1 MNPSVNI
8 SRYQRLDGT
17 VLKLIACLSMFIDH
31 LGAVCFSGMMGFRI
45 IGRLAFPIYC
55 FLLVEGAVHT
65 RNMKKYILRMGIFAL
80 ISEVPF
86 DLAFYH
92 RLVYMGHQN
101 VFFTLGLGLLA
112 IWFLE
117 HPIEQLDIPDVL
129 YKLLVIIAAGLIA
142 EFFNTDYG
150 FTGIAVIC
158 IFYYMRGQPQLKY
171 PIAAILLAAM
181 GGVEVYAVLVVL
193 VNLLQTNIFPK
204 KSLNLGFNPFFY
216 CFLCRYLDT
225 LHHFLFGW
233 WSVSSV
239 NNKIH
244 QCLRSCSFYSPLC
257 HKQNYDYNADQQCH
271 SITSFHTL
279 DITYVVITEAITEHM
294 TINE

>member
-65 RNMKKYILRMGIFAL
+65 HDMKKYILRMGIFAL

-92 RLVYMGHQN
+92 RLVYTGHQN

-142 EFFNTDYG
+142 EFFQYG
-150 FTGIAVIC
+150 LW
-158 IFYYMRGQPQLKY
+158 FYWDCGYLY
-171 PIAAILLAAM
+171 FLLSAGTASVKISHC
-181 GGVEVYAVLVVL
+181 GDSSG
-193 VNLLQTNIFPK
+193 
-204 KSLNLGFNPFFY
+204 
-216 CFLCRYLDT
+216 RY
-225 LHHFLFGW
+225 GR
-233 WSVSSV
+233 
-239 NNKIH
+239 
-244 QCLRSCSFYSPLC
+244 C
-257 HKQNYDYNADQQCH
+257 
-271 SITSFHTL
+271 
-279 DITYVVITEAITEHM
+279 
-294 TINE
+294 

>member
-80 ISEVPF
+80 ISEIPF

-158 IFYYMRGQPQLKY
+158 IFYYLRGQPQLKY
-171 PIAAILLAAM
+171 PIAVILLAAM
-181 GGVEVYAVLVVL
+181 GGVEVYAVLAL
-193 VNLLQTNIFPK
+193 IPILLYNGQRGRQTKAMQYGFYIFYPAH
-204 KSLNLGFNPFFY
+204 LLLIAALY
-216 CFLCRYLDT
+216 
-225 LHHFLFGW
+225 HLF
-233 WSVSSV
+233 
-239 NNKIH
+239 I
-244 QCLRSCSFYSPLC
+244 L
-257 HKQNYDYNADQQCH
+257 
-271 SITSFHTL
+271 
-279 DITYVVITEAITEHM
+279 
-294 TINE
+294 

>member
-92 RLVYMGHQN
+92 RLVYTGHQN

-158 IFYYMRGQPQLKY
+158 IFYYLRGQPQLKY

-181 GGVEVYAVLVVL
+181 GGVEVYAVLAL
-193 VNLLQTNIFPK
+193 IPILLYNGQRGRQTKDMQYGFYIFYPTH
-204 KSLNLGFNPFFY
+204 LLLLAILY
-216 CFLCRYLDT
+216 
-225 LHHFLFGW
+225 HLF
-233 WSVSSV
+233 
-239 NNKIH
+239 I
-244 QCLRSCSFYSPLC
+244 L
-257 HKQNYDYNADQQCH
+257 
-271 SITSFHTL
+271 
-279 DITYVVITEAITEHM
+279 
-294 TINE
+294 

>member
-1 MNPSVNI
+1 MNPSVDL
-8 SRYQRLDGT
+8 SRYQRMDGT

-65 RNMKKYILRMGIFAL
+65 HDMKKYILRMGIFAL
-80 ISEVPF
+80 ISEFPF

-92 RLVYMGHQN
+92 RLVYTEHQN

-117 HPIEQLDIPDVL
+117 HLDISDVL

-158 IFYYMRGQPQLKY
+158 VFYYLREQPQLKY

-181 GGVEVYAVLVVL
+181 GGVEVYAVLALIPILLYNGRRGRQTKVMQYGFYIFYPAHLLLLAVL
-193 VNLLQTNIFPK
+193 
-204 KSLNLGFNPFFY
+204 Y
-216 CFLCRYLDT
+216 
-225 LHHFLFGW
+225 HLF
-233 WSVSSV
+233 V
-239 NNKIH
+239 
-244 QCLRSCSFYSPLC
+244 L
-257 HKQNYDYNADQQCH
+257 
-271 SITSFHTL
+271 
-279 DITYVVITEAITEHM
+279 
-294 TINE
+294 

>member
-17 VLKLIACLSMFIDH
+17 VLKLIACLSMFMDH

-65 RNMKKYILRMGIFAL
+65 HDMKKYILRMGIFAL

-92 RLVYMGHQN
+92 RLVYTGHQN

-158 IFYYMRGQPQLKY
+158 IFYYLRGQPQLKY

-181 GGVEVYAVLVVL
+181 GGVEFYAVLAL
-193 VNLLQTNIFPK
+193 IPILLYNGQRGRQTKVMQYGFYIFYPAH
-204 KSLNLGFNPFFY
+204 LLLIAALY
-216 CFLCRYLDT
+216 
-225 LHHFLFGW
+225 HLF
-233 WSVSSV
+233 
-239 NNKIH
+239 I
-244 QCLRSCSFYSPLC
+244 L
-257 HKQNYDYNADQQCH
+257 
-271 SITSFHTL
+271 
-279 DITYVVITEAITEHM
+279 
-294 TINE
+294 

>member
-1 MNPSVNI
+1 MNPSVDL
-8 SRYQRLDGT
+8 SRYQRMDGT

-65 RNMKKYILRMGIFAL
+65 HDMKKYILRMGIFAL

-92 RLVYMGHQN
+92 RLVYTEHQN

-117 HPIEQLDIPDVL
+117 HPIEHLDIPDVL
-129 YKLLVIIAAGLIA
+129 YKLLVIIAVGLIA

-158 IFYYMRGQPQLKY
+158 IFYYLRGQPQLKY

-181 GGVEVYAVLVVL
+181 GGVEFYAVLAL
-193 VNLLQTNIFPK
+193 IPILLYNGQRGRQTKVMQYGFYIFYPAH
-204 KSLNLGFNPFFY
+204 LLLIAALY
-216 CFLCRYLDT
+216 
-225 LHHFLFGW
+225 HLF
-233 WSVSSV
+233 
-239 NNKIH
+239 I
-244 QCLRSCSFYSPLC
+244 L
-257 HKQNYDYNADQQCH
+257 
-271 SITSFHTL
+271 
-279 DITYVVITEAITEHM
+279 
-294 TINE
+294 

>member
-129 YKLLVIIAAGLIA
+129 YK
-142 EFFNTDYG
+142 YG

-158 IFYYMRGQPQLKY
+158 IFYYLRGQPQLKY

-181 GGVEVYAVLVVL
+181 GGVEVYAVLALIPILLYNGQRGRQTKVMQYGFYIFYPAHLLLIAVL
-193 VNLLQTNIFPK
+193 
-204 KSLNLGFNPFFY
+204 Y
-216 CFLCRYLDT
+216 
-225 LHHFLFGW
+225 HLF
-233 WSVSSV
+233 
-239 NNKIH
+239 I
-244 QCLRSCSFYSPLC
+244 L
-257 HKQNYDYNADQQCH
+257 
-271 SITSFHTL
+271 
-279 DITYVVITEAITEHM
+279 
-294 TINE
+294 

>member
-1 MNPSVNI
+1 MNHSVDL
-8 SRYQRLDGT
+8 SRYQRVDGA

-65 RNMKKYILRMGIFAL
+65 HDMKKYILRMGIFAL
-80 ISEVPF
+80 ISEIPF

-92 RLVYMGHQN
+92 RLVYTGHQN

-150 FTGIAVIC
+150 FTGIVVIC
-158 IFYYMRGQPQLKY
+158 VFYYLRGHPQLKY

-181 GGVEVYAVLVVL
+181 GGVEVYAVLAL
-193 VNLLQTNIFPK
+193 IPILLYNGQRVHQTKVMQYGFYIFYPAH
-204 KSLNLGFNPFFY
+204 LLLLAALY
-216 CFLCRYLDT
+216 Q
-225 LHHFLFGW
+225 LF
-233 WSVSSV
+233 
-239 NNKIH
+239 I
-244 QCLRSCSFYSPLC
+244 L
-257 HKQNYDYNADQQCH
+257 
-271 SITSFHTL
+271 
-279 DITYVVITEAITEHM
+279 
-294 TINE
+294 

>member
-92 RLVYMGHQN
+92 RLVYTGHQN

-158 IFYYMRGQPQLKY
+158 IFYYLRGQPQLKY
-171 PIAAILLAAM
+171 PIAVILLAAM
-181 GGVEVYAVLVVL
+181 GGVEVYAVLAL
-193 VNLLQTNIFPK
+193 IPILLYNGQRGRQTKAMQYGFYIFYTAH
-204 KSLNLGFNPFFY
+204 LLLIAALY
-216 CFLCRYLDT
+216 
-225 LHHFLFGW
+225 HLF
-233 WSVSSV
+233 
-239 NNKIH
+239 I
-244 QCLRSCSFYSPLC
+244 L
-257 HKQNYDYNADQQCH
+257 
-271 SITSFHTL
+271 
-279 DITYVVITEAITEHM
+279 
-294 TINE
+294 

>member
-92 RLVYMGHQN
+92 RLVYTGHQN

-158 IFYYMRGQPQLKY
+158 IFYYLRGQPQLKY

-181 GGVEVYAVLVVL
+181 GGVEVYAVLAL
-193 VNLLQTNIFPK
+193 IPILLYNGQRGRQTKVMQYGFYIFYPIFSSCEGEEDFGG
-204 KSLNLGFNPFFY
+204 KSP
-216 CFLCRYLDT
+216 
-225 LHHFLFGW
+225 
-233 WSVSSV
+233 
-239 NNKIH
+239 
-244 QCLRSCSFYSPLC
+244 
-257 HKQNYDYNADQQCH
+257 
-271 SITSFHTL
+271 
-279 DITYVVITEAITEHM
+279 M
-294 TINE
+294 

>member
-92 RLVYMGHQN
+92 RLVYTGHQN

-129 YKLLVIIAAGLIA
+129 YKLLVIIAVGLIA
-142 EFFNTDYG
+142 EFFNMDYG

-158 IFYYMRGQPQLKY
+158 VFYYLRGQPQLKY

-181 GGVEVYAVLVVL
+181 GGVEVYAVLAL
-193 VNLLQTNIFPK
+193 IPILLYNGQRGRQTKAMQYGFYIFYPAH
-204 KSLNLGFNPFFY
+204 LLLIAALY
-216 CFLCRYLDT
+216 
-225 LHHFLFGW
+225 HLF
-233 WSVSSV
+233 
-239 NNKIH
+239 I
-244 QCLRSCSFYSPLC
+244 L
-257 HKQNYDYNADQQCH
+257 
-271 SITSFHTL
+271 
-279 DITYVVITEAITEHM
+279 
-294 TINE
+294 

>member
-92 RLVYMGHQN
+92 RLVYTGHQN

-158 IFYYMRGQPQLKY
+158 IFYYLRGQPQLKY
-171 PIAAILLAAM
+171 PIAVILLAAM
-181 GGVEVYAVLVVL
+181 GGVEVYAVLAL
-193 VNLLQTNIFPK
+193 IPILLYNGQRGRQTKAMQYGFYIFYPAH
-204 KSLNLGFNPFFY
+204 LLLITALY
-216 CFLCRYLDT
+216 
-225 LHHFLFGW
+225 HLF
-233 WSVSSV
+233 
-239 NNKIH
+239 I
-244 QCLRSCSFYSPLC
+244 L
-257 HKQNYDYNADQQCH
+257 
-271 SITSFHTL
+271 
-279 DITYVVITEAITEHM
+279 
-294 TINE
+294 

>member
-1 MNPSVNI
+1 MNPSVDL
-8 SRYQRLDGT
+8 SRYQRMDGT

-65 RNMKKYILRMGIFAL
+65 HDMKKYILRMGIFAL

-92 RLVYMGHQN
+92 RLVYTEHQN

-158 IFYYMRGQPQLKY
+158 IFYYLRGQPQLKY

-181 GGVEVYAVLVVL
+181 GGVEFYAVLAL
-193 VNLLQTNIFPK
+193 IPILLYNGQRGRQTKVMQYGFYIFYPAH
-204 KSLNLGFNPFFY
+204 LLLIAALY
-216 CFLCRYLDT
+216 
-225 LHHFLFGW
+225 HLF
-233 WSVSSV
+233 
-239 NNKIH
+239 I
-244 QCLRSCSFYSPLC
+244 L
-257 HKQNYDYNADQQCH
+257 
-271 SITSFHTL
+271 
-279 DITYVVITEAITEHM
+279 
-294 TINE
+294 

>member
-92 RLVYMGHQN
+92 RLVYMGHKN
-101 VFFTLGLGLLA
+101 VFFTLELGLLA

-129 YKLLVIIAAGLIA
+129 YKLLVIIAAGLTA

-158 IFYYMRGQPQLKY
+158 IFYYLRGQPQLKY

-181 GGVEVYAVLVVL
+181 GGVEVYAVLALVPILLYNGQRGRQTKVMQYGFYIFYPAHLLLIAVL
-193 VNLLQTNIFPK
+193 
-204 KSLNLGFNPFFY
+204 Y
-216 CFLCRYLDT
+216 
-225 LHHFLFGW
+225 HLF
-233 WSVSSV
+233 
-239 NNKIH
+239 I
-244 QCLRSCSFYSPLC
+244 L
-257 HKQNYDYNADQQCH
+257 
-271 SITSFHTL
+271 
-279 DITYVVITEAITEHM
+279 
-294 TINE
+294 

>member
-92 RLVYMGHQN
+92 RLVYTGHQN

-158 IFYYMRGQPQLKY
+158 IFYYLRGQPQLKY
-171 PIAAILLAAM
+171 PIAAILQAAM
-181 GGVEVYAVLVVL
+181 GGVEVYAVLAL
-193 VNLLQTNIFPK
+193 IPILLYNGQRGRQTKVMQYGFYIFYPAH
-204 KSLNLGFNPFFY
+204 LLLIAALY
-216 CFLCRYLDT
+216 
-225 LHHFLFGW
+225 HLF
-233 WSVSSV
+233 
-239 NNKIH
+239 I
-244 QCLRSCSFYSPLC
+244 L
-257 HKQNYDYNADQQCH
+257 
-271 SITSFHTL
+271 
-279 DITYVVITEAITEHM
+279 
-294 TINE
+294 

>member
-1 MNPSVNI
+1 MNPSVNL
-8 SRYQRLDGT
+8 SRYQRMDGT

-65 RNMKKYILRMGIFAL
+65 HDMKKYILRMGIFAL

-92 RLVYMGHQN
+92 RLVYTEHQN

-117 HPIEQLDIPDVL
+117 HPIEHLDIPDVL

-158 IFYYMRGQPQLKY
+158 VFYYLREQPQLKY

-181 GGVEVYAVLVVL
+181 AVLK
-193 VNLLQTNIFPK
+193 FMR
-204 KSLNLGFNPFFY
+204 
-216 CFLCRYLDT
+216 CW
-225 LHHFLFGW
+225 H
-233 WSVSSV
+233 
-239 NNKIH
+239 
-244 QCLRSCSFYSPLC
+244 
-257 HKQNYDYNADQQCH
+257 
-271 SITSFHTL
+271 
-279 DITYVVITEAITEHM
+279 
-294 TINE
+294 

>member
-8 SRYQRLDGT
+8 SRYQRLVGT

-65 RNMKKYILRMGIFAL
+65 HDMKKYILRMGIFAL

-92 RLVYMGHQN
+92 RLVYTGHQN

-158 IFYYMRGQPQLKY
+158 IFYYLRGQPQLKY

-181 GGVEVYAVLVVL
+181 GGVEFYAVLAL
-193 VNLLQTNIFPK
+193 IPILLYNGQRGRQTKVMQYGFYIFYPAH
-204 KSLNLGFNPFFY
+204 LLLIAALY
-216 CFLCRYLDT
+216 
-225 LHHFLFGW
+225 HLF
-233 WSVSSV
+233 
-239 NNKIH
+239 I
-244 QCLRSCSFYSPLC
+244 L
-257 HKQNYDYNADQQCH
+257 
-271 SITSFHTL
+271 
-279 DITYVVITEAITEHM
+279 
-294 TINE
+294 

>member
-92 RLVYMGHQN
+92 RLVYTGHQN

-158 IFYYMRGQPQLKY
+158 IFYYLRGQPQLKY
-171 PIAAILLAAM
+171 PIAVILLAAM
-181 GGVEVYAVLVVL
+181 GGVEVYAVLAL
-193 VNLLQTNIFPK
+193 IPILLYNGQRGRQTKATQYGFYIFYPAH
-204 KSLNLGFNPFFY
+204 LLLIAALY
-216 CFLCRYLDT
+216 
-225 LHHFLFGW
+225 HLF
-233 WSVSSV
+233 
-239 NNKIH
+239 I
-244 QCLRSCSFYSPLC
+244 L
-257 HKQNYDYNADQQCH
+257 
-271 SITSFHTL
+271 
-279 DITYVVITEAITEHM
+279 
-294 TINE
+294 

>member
-92 RLVYMGHQN
+92 RLVYTGHQN

-117 HPIEQLDIPDVL
+117 HPIDNLDIPDAL
-129 YKLLVIIAAGLIA
+129 YRLLVVIVAGLIA
-142 EFFNTDYG
+142 EFLNTDYG
-150 FTGIAVIC
+150 FTGVMIIC
-158 IFYYMRGQPQLKY
+158 IFYYLRERSLEKY
-171 PIAAILLAAM
+171 LIVAILLAAM
-181 GGVEVYAVLVVL
+181 GGVEVYAVLAL
-193 VNLLQTNIFPK
+193 IPILLYNGERGRQTKMMQYSFYIFYPAH
-204 KSLNLGFNPFFY
+204 LL
-216 CFLCRYLDT
+216 LLAV
-225 LHHFLFGW
+225 LHHLF
-233 WSVSSV
+233 
-239 NNKIH
+239 I
-244 QCLRSCSFYSPLC
+244 L
-257 HKQNYDYNADQQCH
+257 
-271 SITSFHTL
+271 
-279 DITYVVITEAITEHM
+279 
-294 TINE
+294 

>member
-1 MNPSVNI
+1 MNPSVDL
-8 SRYQRLDGT
+8 SRYQRMDGT

-31 LGAVCFSGMMGFRI
+31 LGAVCFSEMMGFRI

-65 RNMKKYILRMGIFAL
+65 HDMKKYILRMGIFAL
-80 ISEVPF
+80 ISEIPF

-92 RLVYMGHQN
+92 RLVYTGHQN

-150 FTGIAVIC
+150 FTGIVVIC
-158 IFYYMRGQPQLKY
+158 VFYYLRGQPQLKY

-181 GGVEVYAVLVVL
+181 GGVEVYAVLALIPILLYNGQRGRQTKVMQYGFYIFYPAHLLLLAVL
-193 VNLLQTNIFPK
+193 
-204 KSLNLGFNPFFY
+204 Y
-216 CFLCRYLDT
+216 
-225 LHHFLFGW
+225 HLF
-233 WSVSSV
+233 
-239 NNKIH
+239 I
-244 QCLRSCSFYSPLC
+244 L
-257 HKQNYDYNADQQCH
+257 
-271 SITSFHTL
+271 
-279 DITYVVITEAITEHM
+279 
-294 TINE
+294 

>member
-158 IFYYMRGQPQLKY
+158 IFYYLRGQPQLKY
-171 PIAAILLAAM
+171 SIAAILLAAV
-181 GGVEVYAVLVVL
+181 GGVEVYAVLAL
-193 VNLLQTNIFPK
+193 IPILLYNGQRGRQTKVMQYGFYIFYPTH
-204 KSLNLGFNPFFY
+204 LLLIAALY
-216 CFLCRYLDT
+216 
-225 LHHFLFGW
+225 HLF
-233 WSVSSV
+233 
-239 NNKIH
+239 I
-244 QCLRSCSFYSPLC
+244 L
-257 HKQNYDYNADQQCH
+257 
-271 SITSFHTL
+271 
-279 DITYVVITEAITEHM
+279 
-294 TINE
+294 

>member
-92 RLVYMGHQN
+92 RLVYTGHQN

-158 IFYYMRGQPQLKY
+158 IFYYLRGQPQLKY
-171 PIAAILLAAM
+171 PIAVILLAAM
-181 GGVEVYAVLVVL
+181 GGVEVYAVLALIPILLYNGQRGRQTKAMQYGFYIFYPAHLLLLAVL
-193 VNLLQTNIFPK
+193 
-204 KSLNLGFNPFFY
+204 Y
-216 CFLCRYLDT
+216 
-225 LHHFLFGW
+225 HLF
-233 WSVSSV
+233 
-239 NNKIH
+239 I
-244 QCLRSCSFYSPLC
+244 L
-257 HKQNYDYNADQQCH
+257 
-271 SITSFHTL
+271 
-279 DITYVVITEAITEHM
+279 
-294 TINE
+294 

>member
-150 FTGIAVIC
+150 FAGIAVIC
-158 IFYYMRGQPQLKY
+158 IFYYLRGQPQVKY
-171 PIAAILLAAM
+171 PIAASLLAAM
-181 GGVEVYAVLVVL
+181 GGVEVYAVLALIPILLYNGQRGRQTKVMQYGFYICYPADLLLIAVL
-193 VNLLQTNIFPK
+193 
-204 KSLNLGFNPFFY
+204 Y
-216 CFLCRYLDT
+216 
-225 LHHFLFGW
+225 HLF
-233 WSVSSV
+233 
-239 NNKIH
+239 I
-244 QCLRSCSFYSPLC
+244 L
-257 HKQNYDYNADQQCH
+257 
-271 SITSFHTL
+271 
-279 DITYVVITEAITEHM
+279 
-294 TINE
+294 

>member
-86 DLAFYH
+86 DLAFYQ

-117 HPIEQLDIPDVL
+117 HPIEQLDIPNVL

-158 IFYYMRGQPQLKY
+158 IFYYLRGQSQLKY

-181 GGVEVYAVLVVL
+181 GGVEVYAVLAL
-193 VNLLQTNIFPK
+193 IPILLYNGQRGRQTKVMQYGFYIFYPAH
-204 KSLNLGFNPFFY
+204 LLLIAALY
-216 CFLCRYLDT
+216 
-225 LHHFLFGW
+225 HLF
-233 WSVSSV
+233 
-239 NNKIH
+239 I
-244 QCLRSCSFYSPLC
+244 L
-257 HKQNYDYNADQQCH
+257 
-271 SITSFHTL
+271 
-279 DITYVVITEAITEHM
+279 
-294 TINE
+294 

>member
-92 RLVYMGHQN
+92 RLVYTGNQN

-117 HPIEQLDIPDVL
+117 HPIEQLDIPHVL
-129 YKLLVIIAAGLIA
+129 SKLLVIIAAGLIA

-150 FTGIAVIC
+150 ITGIAVIC
-158 IFYYMRGQPQLKY
+158 IFYYLRGQPQLKY
-171 PIAAILLAAM
+171 SIAAILLAAV
-181 GGVEVYAVLVVL
+181 GGVEVYAVLAL
-193 VNLLQTNIFPK
+193 IPILLYNGQRGRQTKVMQYGFYIFYPAH
-204 KSLNLGFNPFFY
+204 LLLIAALY
-216 CFLCRYLDT
+216 
-225 LHHFLFGW
+225 HLF
-233 WSVSSV
+233 
-239 NNKIH
+239 I
-244 QCLRSCSFYSPLC
+244 L
-257 HKQNYDYNADQQCH
+257 
-271 SITSFHTL
+271 
-279 DITYVVITEAITEHM
+279 
-294 TINE
+294 

>member
-45 IGRLAFPIYC
+45 IGGLAFPIYC

-92 RLVYMGHQN
+92 RLVYTGHQN

-158 IFYYMRGQPQLKY
+158 IFYYLRGQPQLKY

-181 GGVEVYAVLVVL
+181 GGVEVYAVLAL
-193 VNLLQTNIFPK
+193 IPILLYNGQRGRQKKVMQYGFYIFYPAH
-204 KSLNLGFNPFFY
+204 LLLIAALY
-216 CFLCRYLDT
+216 
-225 LHHFLFGW
+225 HLF
-233 WSVSSV
+233 
-239 NNKIH
+239 I
-244 QCLRSCSFYSPLC
+244 L
-257 HKQNYDYNADQQCH
+257 
-271 SITSFHTL
+271 
-279 DITYVVITEAITEHM
+279 
-294 TINE
+294 

>member
-92 RLVYMGHQN
+92 RLVYTGHQN

-158 IFYYMRGQPQLKY
+158 IFYYLRGQPRLKY
-171 PIAAILLAAM
+171 PIAVILLAAM
-181 GGVEVYAVLVVL
+181 GGVEVYAVLAL
-193 VNLLQTNIFPK
+193 IPILLYNGQRGRQTKAMQYGFYIFYPAH
-204 KSLNLGFNPFFY
+204 LLLIAALY
-216 CFLCRYLDT
+216 
-225 LHHFLFGW
+225 HLF
-233 WSVSSV
+233 
-239 NNKIH
+239 I
-244 QCLRSCSFYSPLC
+244 L
-257 HKQNYDYNADQQCH
+257 
-271 SITSFHTL
+271 
-279 DITYVVITEAITEHM
+279 
-294 TINE
+294 

>member
-92 RLVYMGHQN
+92 RLVYTGHQN

-158 IFYYMRGQPQLKY
+158 VFYYLRGQPQLKY

-181 GGVEVYAVLVVL
+181 GGVEVYAVLALIPIPLHNGQRGRQTKVMQYGFYIFYPAH
-193 VNLLQTNIFPK
+193 LLLIAA
-204 KSLNLGFNPFFY
+204 LY
-216 CFLCRYLDT
+216 
-225 LHHFLFGW
+225 HLF
-233 WSVSSV
+233 
-239 NNKIH
+239 I
-244 QCLRSCSFYSPLC
+244 L
-257 HKQNYDYNADQQCH
+257 
-271 SITSFHTL
+271 
-279 DITYVVITEAITEHM
+279 
-294 TINE
+294 

>member
-92 RLVYMGHQN
+92 RLVYTGHQN

-158 IFYYMRGQPQLKY
+158 IFYYLRGQPQLKY

-181 GGVEVYAVLVVL
+181 GGVEFYAVLAL
-193 VNLLQTNIFPK
+193 IPILLYNGQRGRQTK
-204 KSLNLGFNPFFY
+204 VMQY
-216 CFLCRYLDT
+216 CFYIFYPAHLLLIAALY
-225 LHHFLFGW
+225 HLF
-233 WSVSSV
+233 
-239 NNKIH
+239 I
-244 QCLRSCSFYSPLC
+244 L
-257 HKQNYDYNADQQCH
+257 
-271 SITSFHTL
+271 
-279 DITYVVITEAITEHM
+279 
-294 TINE
+294 

>member
-45 IGRLAFPIYC
+45 IGRLAFPIFC

-92 RLVYMGHQN
+92 RLVYTGHQN

-158 IFYYMRGQPQLKY
+158 IFYYLRGQPQLKY

-181 GGVEVYAVLVVL
+181 GGVEFYAVLAL
-193 VNLLQTNIFPK
+193 IPILLYNGQRGRQTKVMQYGFYIFYPAH
-204 KSLNLGFNPFFY
+204 LLLIAALY
-216 CFLCRYLDT
+216 
-225 LHHFLFGW
+225 HLF
-233 WSVSSV
+233 
-239 NNKIH
+239 I
-244 QCLRSCSFYSPLC
+244 L
-257 HKQNYDYNADQQCH
+257 
-271 SITSFHTL
+271 
-279 DITYVVITEAITEHM
+279 
-294 TINE
+294 

>member
-1 MNPSVNI
+1 MNPSVDL
-8 SRYQRLDGT
+8 SRYQRMDGT

-31 LGAVCFSGMMGFRI
+31 LGAVCFSEMMGFRI

-65 RNMKKYILRMGIFAL
+65 HDMKKYILRMGIFAL
-80 ISEVPF
+80 ISEIPF

-92 RLVYMGHQN
+92 RLVYTGHQN

-158 IFYYMRGQPQLKY
+158 VFYYLRGQPQLKY

-181 GGVEVYAVLVVL
+181 GGVEVYAVLALIPILLYNGQRGRQTKVMQYGFYIFYPAHLLLLAVL
-193 VNLLQTNIFPK
+193 
-204 KSLNLGFNPFFY
+204 Y
-216 CFLCRYLDT
+216 
-225 LHHFLFGW
+225 HLF
-233 WSVSSV
+233 
-239 NNKIH
+239 I
-244 QCLRSCSFYSPLC
+244 L
-257 HKQNYDYNADQQCH
+257 
-271 SITSFHTL
+271 
-279 DITYVVITEAITEHM
+279 
-294 TINE
+294 

>member
-17 VLKLIACLSMFIDH
+17 ALKLIACLSMFIDH

-65 RNMKKYILRMGIFAL
+65 HDMKKYILRMGIFAL

-92 RLVYMGHQN
+92 RLVYTGHQN

-117 HPIEQLDIPDVL
+117 HPIEQLDIPDLL

-158 IFYYMRGQPQLKY
+158 IFYYLRGQPQLKY
-171 PIAAILLAAM
+171 PIAVILLAAM
-181 GGVEVYAVLVVL
+181 GGVEVYAVLAL
-193 VNLLQTNIFPK
+193 IPILLYNGQRGHQTKVMQYGFYIFYPAH
-204 KSLNLGFNPFFY
+204 LLLIAALY
-216 CFLCRYLDT
+216 
-225 LHHFLFGW
+225 HLF
-233 WSVSSV
+233 
-239 NNKIH
+239 I
-244 QCLRSCSFYSPLC
+244 L
-257 HKQNYDYNADQQCH
+257 
-271 SITSFHTL
+271 
-279 DITYVVITEAITEHM
+279 
-294 TINE
+294 